1 MINVNTKV
9 IFAIMLLTYIFLKKI
24 QLVIHLIRKTIILL
38 CVFRM
43 INQGQ
48 AMTRISTI

>member
-1 MINVNTKV
+1 MDFNSKV
-9 IFAIMLLTYIFLKKI
+9 MPAIKPVIYIFLKKI

>member
-1 MINVNTKV
+1 MDVN
-9 IFAIMLLTYIFLKKI
+9 AMIMLAIKPLTYFFLKKI
-24 QLVIHLIRKTIILL
+24 KLVIHLIMKTIILL
-38 CVFRM
+38 CVFKI